1 MAKRIAKVEAEIRPP
16 VKIVTIT
23 AVFFGRKLKSE
34 RRALPTRVPMRS
46 PTVAITPPKMRIAAI
61 RMYPVAIFN

>member
-1 MAKRIAKVEAEIRPP
+1 
-16 VKIVTIT
+16 
-23 AVFFGRKLKSE
+23 
-34 RRALPTRVPMRS
+34 VPMRS